1 MRKEAKMF
9 QAETKELL
17 NLMIHSIYTNREIF
31 LRELI
36 SNASD
41 AIDKIKFE
49 ALTNSEILGEDKDF
63 KITLSVNKDKKEIT
77 ITDNGIGMTYDEVAE
92 NIGTIAKSGSKAFKE
107 KLENTSKD
115 DIDIIGQFGVGFYSG
130 FMVADKMTLITKSPK
145 SDMGVKWTSTGDGSY
160 EIEEFEKKERGTSI
174 TLTIKDGEEFM
185 TFLEDWKIRDL
196 VKKYSDYVRYPII
209 FNDETINSTKPIWK
223 TDKSQ
228 LKDENYNEFYK
239 STFHDWE
246 DPMFHFH
253 LKVQGSIEY
262 TALLY
267 IPKKAPMDFYS
278 KDYKKG
284 LQLYTKN
291 VFIMDKCDE
300 LIPEYFS
307 FVKGLVDC
315 DDLSLNISREIL
327 QQNSELTAISKNFE
341 KKIISELEYILKND
355 REKYI
360 EFWEAFGRNIKFG
373 IHDMFGMN
381 KDKLQNLLIFRSS
394 LDDKYVTLKE
404 YVERMGEEKKE
415 ILYVVGEDL
424 ATVKSLPK
432 MEALKEKGVEVLI
445 LTDKI
450 DEFAL
455 KTMNEFEGKTF
466 KSISDSDFKLEENK
480 EKEEEKKEILYVV
493 GEDLATVKSLPKMEA
508 LKEKGVEVLIL
519 TDKIDEFALKTMNE
533 FEGKTFK
540 SISDSDF
547 KLEEN
552 KEKEEEI
559 KKLSEDNKSMLD
571 KIKESLTGKIVDVE
585 LSNNLGSGA
594 SALLAKGEISLEM
607 EKVLSQ
613 IPGNES
619 IKAEK
624 ILALNPEHP
633 LFTKLQECKDTPK
646 FDDLLDILYTEA
658 LMLEGFQVENPVEF
672 IKKLNNLLK

>member
-9 QAETKELL
+9 QTETKELL

-49 ALTNSEILGEDKDF
+49 ALTNSEILGEDRDF

-327 QQNSELTAISKNFE
+327 QQNSELTAISKNLE

-432 MEALKEKGVEVLI
+432 MEALKEKGI
-445 LTDKI
+445 
-450 DEFAL
+450 
-455 KTMNEFEGKTF
+455 
-466 KSISDSDFKLEENK
+466 
-480 EKEEEKKEILYVV
+480 
-493 GEDLATVKSLPKMEA
+493 
-508 LKEKGVEVLIL
+508 EVLIL

-613 IPGNES
+613 IPGNEN

-633 LFTKLQECKDTPK
+633 LFAKLQECKDTPK

-658 LMLEGFQVENPVEF
+658 LMLEGFQIENPVEF

>member
-17 NLMIHSIYTNREIF
+17 NLMLHSIYTNREIF

-49 ALTNSEILGEDKDF
+49 ALTNSEILGEDRDF
-63 KITLSVNKDKKEIT
+63 KITLSVDKDKKEIT

-327 QQNSELTAISKNFE
+327 QQNSELTAISKNLE

-424 ATVKSLPK
+424 
-432 MEALKEKGVEVLI
+432 
-445 LTDKI
+445 D
-450 DEFAL
+450 
-455 KTMNEFEGKTF
+455 
-466 KSISDSDFKLEENK
+466 
-480 EKEEEKKEILYVV
+480 
-493 GEDLATVKSLPKMEA
+493 TVKSLPKMEA

-613 IPGNES
+613 IPGNEN

-633 LFTKLQECKDTPK
+633 LFAKLQECKDTPK

-658 LMLEGFQVENPVEF
+658 LMLEGFQIENPVEF

>member
-49 ALTNSEILGEDKDF
+49 ALTNSEILGEDRDF
-63 KITLSVNKDKKEIT
+63 KITLSVDKDKKEIT

-327 QQNSELTAISKNFE
+327 QQNSELTAISKNLE

-432 MEALKEKGVEVLI
+432 MEALKEKGI
-445 LTDKI
+445 
-450 DEFAL
+450 
-455 KTMNEFEGKTF
+455 
-466 KSISDSDFKLEENK
+466 
-480 EKEEEKKEILYVV
+480 
-493 GEDLATVKSLPKMEA
+493 
-508 LKEKGVEVLIL
+508 EVLIL

-613 IPGNES
+613 ILGNEN

-633 LFTKLQECKDTPK
+633 LFAKLQECKDTPK

-658 LMLEGFQVENPVEF
+658 LMLEGFQIENPVEF

>member
-49 ALTNSEILGEDKDF
+49 ALTNSEILGEDRDF

-107 KLENTSKD
+107 KLENASKD

-130 FMVADKMTLITKSPK
+130 FMVADKMTLITKSPQ

-327 QQNSELTAISKNFE
+327 QQNSELTAISKNLE

-432 MEALKEKGVEVLI
+432 MEALKEKGI
-445 LTDKI
+445 
-450 DEFAL
+450 
-455 KTMNEFEGKTF
+455 
-466 KSISDSDFKLEENK
+466 
-480 EKEEEKKEILYVV
+480 
-493 GEDLATVKSLPKMEA
+493 
-508 LKEKGVEVLIL
+508 EVLIL

-613 IPGNES
+613 IPGNEN

-633 LFTKLQECKDTPK
+633 LFVKLQECKDTPK

-658 LMLEGFQVENPVEF
+658 LMLEGFQIENPVEF

>member
-49 ALTNSEILGEDKDF
+49 ALTNSEILGEDRDF
-63 KITLSVNKDKKEIT
+63 KITLSVDKDKKEIT

-174 TLTIKDGEEFM
+174 TLTIKDGEEFI

-327 QQNSELTAISKNFE
+327 QQNSELTAISKNLE

-404 YVERMGEEKKE
+404 YVERMG
-415 ILYVVGEDL
+415 
-424 ATVKSLPK
+424 
-432 MEALKEKGVEVLI
+432 
-445 LTDKI
+445 
-450 DEFAL
+450 
-455 KTMNEFEGKTF
+455 
-466 KSISDSDFKLEENK
+466 
-480 EKEEEKKEILYVV
+480 EEKKEILYVV

-633 LFTKLQECKDTPK
+633 LFAKLQECKDTPK

-658 LMLEGFQVENPVEF
+658 LMLEGFQIENPVEF

>member
-327 QQNSELTAISKNFE
+327 QQNSELTAISKNLE

-404 YVERMGEEKKE
+404 YVERMG
-415 ILYVVGEDL
+415 
-424 ATVKSLPK
+424 
-432 MEALKEKGVEVLI
+432 
-445 LTDKI
+445 
-450 DEFAL
+450 
-455 KTMNEFEGKTF
+455 
-466 KSISDSDFKLEENK
+466 
-480 EKEEEKKEILYVV
+480 EEKKEILYVV

-633 LFTKLQECKDTPK
+633 LFAKLQECKDTPK

-658 LMLEGFQVENPVEF
+658 LMLEGFQIENPVEF

>member
-327 QQNSELTAISKNFE
+327 QQNSELTAISKNLE

-404 YVERMGEEKKE
+404 YIERMGEEKKE

-432 MEALKEKGVEVLI
+432 MEALKEKGI
-445 LTDKI
+445 
-450 DEFAL
+450 
-455 KTMNEFEGKTF
+455 
-466 KSISDSDFKLEENK
+466 
-480 EKEEEKKEILYVV
+480 
-493 GEDLATVKSLPKMEA
+493 
-508 LKEKGVEVLIL
+508 EVLIL

-571 KIKESLTGKIVDVE
+571 KIKESLTGKIVNVE

-613 IPGNES
+613 IPGNEN

-633 LFTKLQECKDTPK
+633 LFAKLQECKDTPK

-658 LMLEGFQVENPVEF
+658 LMLEGFQIENPVEF

>member
-1 MRKEAKMF
+1 MRKEAKVF

-17 NLMIHSIYTNREIF
+17 NLMIHSIYTNKEIF

-41 AIDKIKFE
+41 AIDKLKFE
-49 ALTNSEILGEDKDF
+49 SLTNSEILGEDRDF
-63 KITLSVNKDKKEIT
+63 KITISVDKDKKEIT
-77 ITDNGIGMTYDEVAE
+77 ISDNGIGMTYEEVAE

-107 KLENTSKD
+107 KLENVSKD

-130 FMVADKMTLITKSPK
+130 FMVADKMTLVTKSPK
-145 SDMGVKWTSTGDGSY
+145 SDIGVKWTSTGDGSY
-160 EIEEFEKKERGTSI
+160 EIEEYEKAERGTTI
-174 TLTIKDGEEFM
+174 TLTIKEGEEYIG
-185 TFLEDWKIRDL
+185 FLEEWKIRDL

-209 FNDETINSTKPIWK
+209 FKDETINSTKPIWK

-239 STFHDWE
+239 SNFHDWE

-253 LKVQGSIEY
+253 LKVQGNIEY

-307 FVKGLVDC
+307 FIKGLVDC

-327 QQNSELTAISKNFE
+327 QQNSELTAISKNLE

-432 MEALKEKGVEVLI
+432 MEALKEKGIEVLI

-455 KTMNEFEGKTF
+455 KTMNEFAGKNF
-466 KSISDSDFKLEENK
+466 KSIN
-480 EKEEEKKEILYVV
+480 
-493 GEDLATVKSLPKMEA
+493 
-508 LKEKGVEVLIL
+508 
-519 TDKIDEFALKTMNE
+519 
-533 FEGKTFK
+533 
-540 SISDSDF
+540 DSDF

-559 KKLSEDNKSMLD
+559 KKLSEDNRTMLD
-571 KIKESLTGKIVDVE
+571 KIKESLAGKIVDVE

-613 IPGNES
+613 IPGNEN

-624 ILALNPEHP
+624 VLALNPEHP
-633 LFTKLQECKDTPK
+633 LFAKLQECKDTSK
-646 FDDLLDILYTEA
+646 FNDLLEVLYTEA
-658 LMLEGFQVENPVEF
+658 LMLEGFQIENPVDF

>member
-327 QQNSELTAISKNFE
+327 QQNSELTAISKNLE

-432 MEALKEKGVEVLI
+432 MEALKEKGI
-445 LTDKI
+445 
-450 DEFAL
+450 
-455 KTMNEFEGKTF
+455 
-466 KSISDSDFKLEENK
+466 
-480 EKEEEKKEILYVV
+480 
-493 GEDLATVKSLPKMEA
+493 
-508 LKEKGVEVLIL
+508 EVLIL

-559 KKLSEDNKSMLD
+559 KKLSEDNKSILD

-613 IPGNES
+613 IPGNEN

-633 LFTKLQECKDTPK
+633 LFAKLQECKDTPK

-658 LMLEGFQVENPVEF
+658 LMLEGFQIENPVEF

>member
-49 ALTNSEILGEDKDF
+49 ALTNSEILGEDRDF
-63 KITLSVNKDKKEIT
+63 KITLSVDKDKKEIT

-174 TLTIKDGEEFM
+174 TLTIKDGEEFI

-327 QQNSELTAISKNFE
+327 QQNSELTAISKNLE

-432 MEALKEKGVEVLI
+432 MEALKEKGI
-445 LTDKI
+445 
-450 DEFAL
+450 
-455 KTMNEFEGKTF
+455 
-466 KSISDSDFKLEENK
+466 
-480 EKEEEKKEILYVV
+480 
-493 GEDLATVKSLPKMEA
+493 
-508 LKEKGVEVLIL
+508 EVLIL

-633 LFTKLQECKDTPK
+633 LFAKLQECKDTPK

-658 LMLEGFQVENPVEF
+658 LMLEGFQIENPVEF

>member
-327 QQNSELTAISKNFE
+327 QQNSELTAISKNLE

-432 MEALKEKGVEVLI
+432 MEALKEKGI
-445 LTDKI
+445 
-450 DEFAL
+450 
-455 KTMNEFEGKTF
+455 
-466 KSISDSDFKLEENK
+466 
-480 EKEEEKKEILYVV
+480 
-493 GEDLATVKSLPKMEA
+493 
-508 LKEKGVEVLIL
+508 EVLIL

-613 IPGNES
+613 IPGNEN

-633 LFTKLQECKDTPK
+633 LFANTSAHC
-646 FDDLLDILYTEA
+646 YTSICPT
-658 LMLEGFQVENPVEF
+658 FRQ
-672 IKKLNNLLK
+672 

>member
-49 ALTNSEILGEDKDF
+49 ALTNSEILGEDRDF

-327 QQNSELTAISKNFE
+327 QQNSELTTISKNLE

-432 MEALKEKGVEVLI
+432 MEALKEKGI
-445 LTDKI
+445 
-450 DEFAL
+450 
-455 KTMNEFEGKTF
+455 
-466 KSISDSDFKLEENK
+466 
-480 EKEEEKKEILYVV
+480 
-493 GEDLATVKSLPKMEA
+493 
-508 LKEKGVEVLIL
+508 EVLIL

-613 IPGNES
+613 IPGNEN

-633 LFTKLQECKDTPK
+633 LFAKLQECKDTPK

-658 LMLEGFQVENPVEF
+658 LMLEGFQIENPVEF

>member
-1 MRKEAKMF
+1 MKKEAKMF

-130 FMVADKMTLITKSPK
+130 FMVANKMTLITKSPK

-327 QQNSELTAISKNFE
+327 QQNSELTAISKNLE

-432 MEALKEKGVEVLI
+432 MEALKEKGI
-445 LTDKI
+445 
-450 DEFAL
+450 
-455 KTMNEFEGKTF
+455 
-466 KSISDSDFKLEENK
+466 
-480 EKEEEKKEILYVV
+480 
-493 GEDLATVKSLPKMEA
+493 
-508 LKEKGVEVLIL
+508 EVLIL

-613 IPGNES
+613 IPGNEN

-633 LFTKLQECKDTPK
+633 LFAKLQECKDTPK

-658 LMLEGFQVENPVEF
+658 LMLEGFQIENPVEF

>member
-327 QQNSELTAISKNFE
+327 QQNSELTAISKNLE

-432 MEALKEKGVEVLI
+432 MEALKEKGIEVLI

-466 KSISDSDFKLEENK
+466 KSIN
-480 EKEEEKKEILYVV
+480 
-493 GEDLATVKSLPKMEA
+493 
-508 LKEKGVEVLIL
+508 
-519 TDKIDEFALKTMNE
+519 
-533 FEGKTFK
+533 
-540 SISDSDF
+540 DSDF

-613 IPGNES
+613 IPGNEN

-633 LFTKLQECKDTPK
+633 LFAKLQECKDTPK

-658 LMLEGFQVENPVEF
+658 LMLEGFQIENPVEF

>member
-49 ALTNSEILGEDKDF
+49 ALTNSEILGEDRDF

-253 LKVQGSIEY
+253 L
-262 TALLY
+262 
-267 IPKKAPMDFYS
+267 
-278 KDYKKG
+278 
-284 LQLYTKN
+284 
-291 VFIMDKCDE
+291 
-300 LIPEYFS
+300 
-307 FVKGLVDC
+307 
-315 DDLSLNISREIL
+315 
-327 QQNSELTAISKNFE
+327 
-341 KKIISELEYILKND
+341 
-355 REKYI
+355 
-360 EFWEAFGRNIKFG
+360 
-373 IHDMFGMN
+373 
-381 KDKLQNLLIFRSS
+381 
-394 LDDKYVTLKE
+394 
-404 YVERMGEEKKE
+404 
-415 ILYVVGEDL
+415 
-424 ATVKSLPK
+424 
-432 MEALKEKGVEVLI
+432 
-445 LTDKI
+445 
-450 DEFAL
+450 
-455 KTMNEFEGKTF
+455 
-466 KSISDSDFKLEENK
+466 
-480 EKEEEKKEILYVV
+480 
-493 GEDLATVKSLPKMEA
+493 
-508 LKEKGVEVLIL
+508 
-519 TDKIDEFALKTMNE
+519 
-533 FEGKTFK
+533 
-540 SISDSDF
+540 
-547 KLEEN
+547 
-552 KEKEEEI
+552 
-559 KKLSEDNKSMLD
+559 
-571 KIKESLTGKIVDVE
+571 
-585 LSNNLGSGA
+585 
-594 SALLAKGEISLEM
+594 
-607 EKVLSQ
+607 
-613 IPGNES
+613 
-619 IKAEK
+619 
-624 ILALNPEHP
+624 
-633 LFTKLQECKDTPK
+633 
-646 FDDLLDILYTEA
+646 
-658 LMLEGFQVENPVEF
+658 
-672 IKKLNNLLK
+672 

>member
-1 MRKEAKMF
+1 MRKEAKVF

-17 NLMIHSIYTNREIF
+17 NLMIHSIYTNKEIF

-41 AIDKIKFE
+41 AIDKLKFE
-49 ALTNSEILGEDKDF
+49 SLTNSEILGEDRDF
-63 KITLSVNKDKKEIT
+63 KITISVDKDKKEIT
-77 ITDNGIGMTYDEVAE
+77 ISDNGIGMTYEEVAE

-107 KLENTSKD
+107 KLENISKD

-130 FMVADKMTLITKSPK
+130 FMVADKMTLVTKSPK
-145 SDMGVKWTSTGDGSY
+145 SDIGVKWTSTGDGSY
-160 EIEEFEKKERGTSI
+160 EIEEYEKTERGTTI
-174 TLTIKDGEEFM
+174 TLTIKEGEEYIG
-185 TFLEDWKIRDL
+185 FLEKWKIRDL

-209 FNDETINSTKPIWK
+209 FKDETINSTKPIWK

-239 STFHDWE
+239 SNFHDWE

-253 LKVQGSIEY
+253 LKVQGNIEY

-307 FVKGLVDC
+307 FIKGLVDC

-327 QQNSELTAISKNFE
+327 QQNSELTAISKNLE

-432 MEALKEKGVEVLI
+432 MEALKEKGIEVLI

-455 KTMNEFEGKTF
+455 KTMNEFAGKNF
-466 KSISDSDFKLEENK
+466 KSIN
-480 EKEEEKKEILYVV
+480 
-493 GEDLATVKSLPKMEA
+493 
-508 LKEKGVEVLIL
+508 
-519 TDKIDEFALKTMNE
+519 
-533 FEGKTFK
+533 
-540 SISDSDF
+540 DSDF

-559 KKLSEDNKSMLD
+559 KKLSEDNRTMLD
-571 KIKESLTGKIVDVE
+571 KIKESLAGKIVDVE

-613 IPGNES
+613 IPGNENV
-619 IKAEK
+619 KAEK
-624 ILALNPEHP
+624 VLALNPEHP
-633 LFTKLQECKDTPK
+633 LFAKLQECKDTSK
-646 FDDLLDILYTEA
+646 FNDLLEVLYTEA
-658 LMLEGFQVENPVEF
+658 LMLEGFQIENPVDF

>member
-49 ALTNSEILGEDKDF
+49 ALTNSEILGEDRDF

-145 SDMGVKWTSTGDGSY
+145 DDMGVKWTSTGDGSY

-174 TLTIKDGEEFM
+174 TLTIKDGEEFI

-253 LKVQGSIEY
+253 LKVQGNIEY

-327 QQNSELTAISKNFE
+327 QQNSELTAISKNLE

-480 EKEEEKKEILYVV
+480 EKEEE
-493 GEDLATVKSLPKMEA
+493 
-508 LKEKGVEVLIL
+508 
-519 TDKIDEFALKTMNE
+519 
-533 FEGKTFK
+533 
-540 SISDSDF
+540 
-547 KLEEN
+547 
-552 KEKEEEI
+552 I
-559 KKLSEDNKSMLD
+559 KRLSEDNKSMLD

-613 IPGNES
+613 IPGNEN

-633 LFTKLQECKDTPK
+633 LFAKLQECKDTPK

-658 LMLEGFQVENPVEF
+658 LMLEGFQIENPVEF

>member
-49 ALTNSEILGEDKDF
+49 ALTNSEILGEDRDF

-327 QQNSELTAISKNFE
+327 QQNSELTAISKNLE

-404 YVERMGEEKKE
+404 YVERMGEEKKK

-432 MEALKEKGVEVLI
+432 MEALKEKGI
-445 LTDKI
+445 
-450 DEFAL
+450 
-455 KTMNEFEGKTF
+455 
-466 KSISDSDFKLEENK
+466 
-480 EKEEEKKEILYVV
+480 
-493 GEDLATVKSLPKMEA
+493 
-508 LKEKGVEVLIL
+508 EVLIL

-613 IPGNES
+613 IPGNEN

-633 LFTKLQECKDTPK
+633 LFAKLQECKDTPK

-658 LMLEGFQVENPVEF
+658 LMLEGFQIENPVEF